1 MPDEYSL
8 ERFSPTIGEI
18 YRIDFGEAGTVELE
32 LVEATAVP
40 GGKNATPAPFTLQF
54 RGPAEPVL
62 AQATYRLSHAAL
74 GTLEIFI
81 VPTAADADGAAYEA
95 VFA

>member
-1 MPDEYSL
+1 VPGEYSL
-8 ERFSPTIGEI
+8 KRFSPTIGEI
-18 YRIDFGEAGTVELE
+18 YRIDFGEAGAVELE

-40 GGKNATPAPFTLQF
+40 GGENAEPPPFTMQF

-62 AQATYRLSHAAL
+62 AQATYQLSHSTL
-74 GTLEIFI
+74 GTLDIFV
-81 VPTAADADGAAYEA
+81 VPTAADADGASYEA